1 MKKESKKPANCRL
14 NQVGGQAVIEGVMM
28 KHKNKCS
35 LAIRM
40 PDNSIKIKNYGMNS
54 VRQKHKILNIPIL
67 RGVINFVE
75 MLMLSMKT
83 LNFSTDA
90 LGLDEMEETKF
101 EKWLSRKF
109 GKKLMDVLM
118 VFAMI
123 IGVAMALFLF
133 FFLPSF
139 LTKTIDWLAGDVLGG
154 WKTVIEGAM
163 KILIFILYLY
173 LTSLMSDIK
182 RTYQYHGAEH
192 KTVFAYEAGV
202 ELTPENVRKFKR
214 YHPRCGTSFIFVMLL
229 LSIIIG
235 AALPWSNAILRTTL
249 KILIMPL
256 SVGLGFEFIMFAG
269 KHSNNIIVKI
279 LAAPGLWMQRITTRE
294 PDDSQLEIAICALK
308 CAMAH
313 EYPDFHPD
321 AEIENED
328 ESDAPAPAETDE
340 QK

>member
-1 MKKESKKPANCRL
+1 MKKTTKTPANCRL

-28 KHKNKCS
+28 KHKDKCA

-40 PDNSIKIKNYGMNS
+40 PDNSIRIKKYGMNS
-54 VRQKHKILNIPIL
+54 VRKKHKILNIPIL

-83 LNFSTDA
+83 LNFSTEA
-90 LGLDEMEETKF
+90 LDLDEMEESKF

-123 IGVAMALFLF
+123 IGVVMALFLF

-154 WKTVIEGAM
+154 WKTVIEGIM
-163 KILIFILYLY
+163 KIIIFILYLY
-173 LTSLMSDIK
+173 LTSLMGDIK

-202 ELTPENVRKFKR
+202 ELTPENVRRFKR

-269 KHSNNIIVKI
+269 KHSNNFIVKI

-294 PDDSQLEIAICALK
+294 PDDSMLEIAICALK
-308 CAMAH
+308 SAMPH
-313 EYPDFHPD
+313 EFPDYNPD
-321 AEIENED
+321 AVVENED
-328 ESDAPAPAETDE
+328 ETSEKSTE
-340 QK
+340 E